1 MDREDDAVAEAV
13 VAPALVVV
21 DDEPGVG
28 EGLRLVVGE
37 DLLQPLPFVGGVAEL
52 EARGHLSGQAAALEV
67 VDGLARGF
75 ELVAVEARGDG
86 HGLVQ
91 AFAGVVVGG
100 RRAAP
105 VVGHLQANLVG
116 EFLDGVDKAEA
127 AVLHQEADRAAVHAA
142 AEAVVKLLGRA
153 DRERGGFF
161 AVEGAAGEVVGAALL
176 ERKIAFDDV
185 DDVDAGQQFLDEGLW
200 DHRARIRMRSRS
212 SHPARAAWGPML
224 DRSLKSI
231 TPGEGRVTFG
241 RRAGSPARRG
251 ARAISRASAAAS
263 GCAGAC
269 DCA

>member
-37 DLLQPLPFVGGVAEL
+37 DLLQPLPFVGGVAEF

-142 AEAVVKLLGRA
+142 TEAVVELLGRA

-161 AVEGAAGEVVGAALL
+161 AVEGAAGEVIGAALL

-200 DHRARIRMRSRS
+200 DHRARIRMRPGRR
-212 SHPARAAWGPML
+212 PAHGGRRGGQ